1 MVIITRE
8 KKAREIFL
16 RYRSVAAFTF
26 GNKKGLNEDGL
37 EIRYA
42 KINGILPTD
51 DEINAIT
58 TGDVKK
64 KKLIQRMLKS
74 LHSPANPDNK
84 DLCLAVSQLMNIVEP
99 EHRETKVQTVM
110 VFVLDDAEDA
120 KEKNKI
126 YSDFISAIF
135 AEFGIEVIRDGKL
148 VKKALKI
155 FKGKVPCDSKSNKSA
170 KKKYHKYEK
179 AVVEFLKE
187 HPECRINK
195 DGHRLKKVLITYF
208 SMELTQ
214 SSIGILGID
223 RLTETN
229 RNNMVAELVRVF
241 SNDNLRILCTLGIK
255 DKEEKK
261 LCKALVKKNKFA
273 VKAYNDLRDI
283 IAEAGY
289 TTKLP
294 KGKNGYGKKR
304 RGKKKGKDEPRM
316 NMKRLKKV
324 LSKKR
329 SLGYLVMIYTH
340 LTLMTLGVTVGS
352 REYNRHMTPVTKY
365 VGDEFSTKF
374 IQAAKAWSKENPEE
388 ASDK

>member
-1 MVIITRE
+1 MVIITHE
-8 KKAREIFL
+8 KKARKIFL

-26 GNKKGLNEDGL
+26 GNSKGLNEDGL

-42 KINGILPTD
+42 KLCGILPTD
-51 DEINAIT
+51 DEVNAIIN
-58 TGDVKK
+58 GDVKK
-64 KKLIQRMLKS
+64 KKLIQRMLKA

-84 DLCLAVSQLMNIVEP
+84 DLCLAVSQLLNIVEP
-99 EHRETKVQTVM
+99 EHRDTKAQTVM

-120 KEKNKI
+120 NEKNKI
-126 YSDFISAIF
+126 YSEFISAIF
-135 AEFGIEVIRDGKL
+135 AEFGIEVIRDRKP
-148 VKKALKI
+148 VKEALKI
-155 FKGKVPCDSKSNKSA
+155 FKGKAPCDCKST
-170 KKKYHKYEK
+170 KKKYRKYEK

-187 HPECRINK
+187 HPKYRINK
-195 DGHRLKKVLITYF
+195 AGHRLKKVLITYF

-223 RLTETN
+223 KLTETN

-255 DKEEKK
+255 DKDEKK

-273 VKAYNDLRDI
+273 VKAYNDLREI